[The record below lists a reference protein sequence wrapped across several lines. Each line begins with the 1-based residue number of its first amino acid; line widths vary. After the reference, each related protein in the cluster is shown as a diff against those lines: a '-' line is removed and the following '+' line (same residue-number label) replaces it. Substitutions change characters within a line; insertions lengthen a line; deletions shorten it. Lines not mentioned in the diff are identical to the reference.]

1 MTYQGVRDMNPN
13 EQREHLSELIRLAEM
28 AWIEQEHDASCREEG
43 RKIVL
48 AQMINELLA
57 KKLEKSAVGAERTA
71 RTSRQFAEYLR
82 AMHDSRRKAN
92 ELRAAWKKQER
103 TYWGLASHEATERR
117 QMQMAGR

>member
-1 MTYQGVRDMNPN
+1 MSYQGVRDMNPN

-28 AWIEQEHDASCREEG
+28 AWIAQEHDASCREEG

-48 AQMINELLA
+48 CNMVNEMLAQ
-57 KKLEKSAVGAERTA
+57 KLEKSAAAAERTA
-71 RTSRQFAEYLR
+71 RTSKQFGDYLR
-82 AMHDSRRKAN
+82 LMFDSRRKAN